1 MPQDTRNTS
10 DVQMTTTYS
19 TANIDSLL
27 TSFDAGDIITADA
40 VNLMLTY
47 WARLS
52 THDHGITDF
61 VTKDTFGNTSGD
73 QSNSSNHNT
82 DQPKNTPLLPAFV
95 SQGQT
100 VLATKHNQIKDAHN
114 FFRTH
119 VHNGSDD

>member
-10 DVQMTTTYS
+10 NVQMSTGYS
-19 TANIDSLL
+19 TAQIDSLL

-47 WARLS
+47 WSRLS
-52 THDHGITDF
+52 SHDHGITDF

-82 DQPKNTPLLPAFV
+82 NAPKNIPGLPAFV

-100 VLATKHNQIKDAHN
+100 VLATKHNQIRNAHN
-114 FFRTH
+114 YFRTH
-119 VHNGSDD
+119 VHTWRDD